1 MYLTC
6 TYCRLQRYFYKAS
19 FRTEMEI
26 AQYMNAANQKQQG
39 FQQHKFKQR
48 TREGEEIIQNI
59 SFSIDNRNNNVSIL
73 KTSQVIDFSFEL
85 LTQERS
91 LWKL

>member
-1 MYLTC
+1 
-6 TYCRLQRYFYKAS
+6 
-19 FRTEMEI
+19 MEI

-59 SFSIDNRNNNVSIL
+59 SCSIDNRNNKVNIT
-73 KTSQVIDFSFEL
+73 KD
-85 LTQERS
+85 
-91 LWKL
+91 

>member
-1 MYLTC
+1 
-6 TYCRLQRYFYKAS
+6 
-19 FRTEMEI
+19 MEI
-26 AQYMNAANQKQQG
+26 AQHMNAGNQKQQG

-59 SFSIDNRNNNVSIL
+59 SCSIDNRNNKVNIL

-85 LTQERS
+85 LTQGRS
-91 LWKL
+91 LWTF